1 MAGTLAIDPRTM
13 NPRRV
18 ATRRL
23 LPLICGVAM
32 TLAAAWPALQPQP
45 AQAQPAQGKTAITR
59 ADQLPRRS
67 HTLPKLP
74 SELLEGPLS
83 ELMPLADA
91 LERDMLTDLAR
102 YEIRDQ
108 AALRAMVGTRMNI
121 ALLRGDWAAVAPL
134 AVQLRAL
141 QDKPGPKLTSGVLS
155 ELVAQMKRDG
165 KGADALQAAV
175 GERFAA
181 MPWGEVQDSVKAMKG
196 QLEITQPA
204 LVIGS
209 VRSQADVAARN
220 ANRVVDDSMVAG
232 LIGARAQLDHLL
244 PLRGAIVAGLAP
256 VVARQMAAAPAKPDR
271 WRERLVV
278 LPASAPAKPVVI
290 AIWDSGVDMAL
301 FKSSVQRGLAFDHE
315 GKPVPDLL
323 RPLGDARSRWPVLK
337 RLVKG
342 SLDLRAALDTEDA
355 RQLKQTMAQLKPE
368 QVEAFKEDLALAGMY
383 THGTH
388 VAGIA
393 VAGNPFAL
401 VYPVAMHWSHASA
414 PPKPTEAI
422 ARAYAT
428 NYRRI
433 VESFKSAGVRVVNMS
448 WRYGPGF
455 YEWALAFHGMGK
467 DGEDRKNIARS
478 LFGIERD
485 ALKAAIQ
492 SAPAILFVAGAGN
505 EDNSA
510 DFVEYIPAGFDLP
523 NLMTAGA
530 VDQAGDETGFS
541 SFGTT
546 VVVHANG
553 FEVESFIPGGE
564 RLKLSG
570 TSMAAPQV
578 TNLAAKLFALDPK
591 LSATQA
597 KAMILANAER
607 RGRVNLID
615 PKATVAKLGVDVSAK

>member
-1 MAGTLAIDPRTM
+1 MM
-13 NPRRV
+13 NPRRG
-18 ATRRL
+18 ARRRL
-23 LPLICGVAM
+23 LPLACS
-32 TLAAAWPALQPQP
+32 LAATLVSWPALLPSA
-45 AQAQPAQGKTAITR
+45 AQAQTAPAKTPITR

-74 SELLEGPLS
+74 SELLQGPLS

-91 LERDMLTDLAR
+91 LERDMLA
-102 YEIRDQ
+102 DQ
-108 AALRAMVGTRMNI
+108 ARFDIQDQATLRAMVGTRINI

-155 ELVAQMKRDG
+155 ELVAQAKRDG
-165 KGADALQAAV
+165 KGADALQVAV

-181 MPWGEVQDSVKAMKG
+181 MPWRDVQDSVKAMKG

-209 VRSQADVAARN
+209 VRSQADEAARN

-244 PLRGAIVAGLAP
+244 PLRAAIVAGLAP

-271 WRERLVV
+271 WSERLVV
-278 LPASAPAKPVVI
+278 LSASAPARPVVI
-290 AIWDSGVDMAL
+290 GIWDSGVDMAL
-301 FKSSVQRGLAFDHE
+301 FKPSTQRGLAFDHE

-323 RPLGDARSRWPVLK
+323 RPLGEAQARWPALK

-342 SLDLRAALDTEDA
+342 SLDLRAALDTEEA
-355 RQLKQTMAQLKPE
+355 RQLKQKMAQLEPE
-368 QVEAFKEDLALAGMY
+368 QVKAFKEDLALAGLY

-393 VAGNPFAL
+393 VAGNPFAR
-401 VYPVAMHWSHASA
+401 VYPVAMHWSHSSA
-414 PPKPTEAI
+414 PPKPSEAL

-433 VESFKSAGVRVVNMS
+433 VESFQSAGVRVVNMS

-455 YEWALAFHGMGK
+455 YEWALAFHGIGK
-467 DGEDRKNIARS
+467 DGEDRKKIAQG

-485 ALKAAIQ
+485 ALKAAIR

-510 DFVEYIPAGFDLP
+510 DFVEYIPAGFELP

-530 VDQAGDETGFS
+530 VDQAGDETSFS
-541 SFGTT
+541 SFGKT

-553 FEVESFIPGGE
+553 FEVDSVIPGGE
-564 RLKLSG
+564 LLKLSG

-578 TNLAAKLFALDPK
+578 TNLAAKLFALDAK
-591 LSATQA
+591 LNATQV

-607 RGRVNLID
+607 RGRVNLIN
-615 PKATVAKLGVDVSAK
+615 PKATVARLGVDVSAK